1 MNSAGIFF
9 APVTEELGISVG
21 QLSVYMTLMGIFMT
35 IAIPFAGKAIS
46 RFNIKVIL
54 TVAFIISLS
63 AVAAMSLYNAVW
75 QWYVSGVIIGIC
87 SGFSFAVTVPIVIG
101 NWFYKKN
108 GLAIGISSAFAGVGG
123 AILTP
128 TVSKFINQFGW
139 RRAYVMLAVI
149 VAIIVLPFTLFVI
162 SFKPEDK
169 GLKPYGYQEKEDVQ
183 NRNSNVKA
191 TGVPPMKAYKSF
203 AFILLFIGLGTIAFL
218 AGYSQLLPSYA
229 LSANLSVTVGAT
241 MVSFYMF
248 GNIIAKLS
256 VGALSDKFGIT
267 VVGMIYDAFGSY
279 IPTFVLGIIL
289 SIIATILVW
298 LVFSLTKRLEWEE

>member
-1 MNSAGIFF
+1 
-9 APVTEELGISVG
+9 
-21 QLSVYMTLMGIFMT
+21 
-35 IAIPFAGKAIS
+35 
-46 RFNIKVIL
+46 
-54 TVAFIISLS
+54 
-63 AVAAMSLYNAVW
+63 
-75 QWYVSGVIIGIC
+75 
-87 SGFSFAVTVPIVIG
+87 
-101 NWFYKKN
+101 
-108 GLAIGISSAFAGVGG
+108 
-123 AILTP
+123 
-128 TVSKFINQFGW
+128 
-139 RRAYVMLAVI
+139 MLAVI

-169 GLKPYGYQEKEDVQ
+169 VLKPYGYQEKEDVQ